1 MRCVRETVRGRSG
14 RLRPEGARIPP
25 SAPSRGEGTKC
36 VQLRTLPSDALATA
50 PAEPDGLEPPGCRAI
65 TDWS

>member
-14 RLRPEGARIPP
+14 KLRPEGARIPP

-50 PAEPDGLEPPGCRAI
+50 PAEPDGLEPPGRRAI